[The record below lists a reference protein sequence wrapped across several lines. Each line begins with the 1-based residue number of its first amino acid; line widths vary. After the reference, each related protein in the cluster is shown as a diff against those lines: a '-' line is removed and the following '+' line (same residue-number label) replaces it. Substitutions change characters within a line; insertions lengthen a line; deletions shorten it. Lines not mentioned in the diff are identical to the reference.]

1 MSRTASN
8 IFTKLRGF
16 IEGVLRKLI
25 TYKEV
30 EQVANFESPLSSEME
45 NALNEWALMYQGK
58 AEWLAKDGV
67 FSLGLPAFISAEIAR
82 QVVLEVKWNITAK
95 VADGTEPPE
104 DGSDPENP
112 RSKYLKEE
120 FKKCMDKSLR
130 EKLEIG
136 AAAGSMVI
144 KPYPR
149 GDHFFFEYVMAWS
162 MYPIAFDGA
171 GELTDVIFRDT
182 YTSGKTTYTR
192 LERHKLETRKRK
204 DVDKNAPDDEKTET
218 VAVITQRCFKSQL
231 RDAIGTECSLKEVP
245 IWADL
250 QPEAILRNTGG
261 KLLIGWYKVA
271 SANNVDLDSPLG
283 VSVFAKA
290 RDLIRDADMQYSRL
304 LWEFEGGE
312 LAVDV
317 DPTVL
322 RPKNTGTGSG
332 DGSRHYETPQ
342 LNQRLFRGVDLN
354 QDETYHVF
362 SPPLRDGSLLNGLN
376 QILSRVEDC
385 CGLARGTVSI
395 PTQEAMTATQMKILR
410 KRTYDTI
417 AGNQQALE
425 TALRDVVHAMDVH
438 ATLAELAPEGEYE
451 LSFEWDDSIIT
462 DTDQQL
468 NERLALA
475 NLGVLSRSEL
485 RSWYLGETDAQAN
498 AAIAQIDEEQMQRM
512 MQQSMLNGDLGG
524 MMGMP
529 EGLPEGAGEPQ
540 SSLPKQ

>member
-1 MSRTASN
+1 MSRTAK
-8 IFTKLRGF
+8 IFTKLKSF

-30 EQVANFESPLSSEME
+30 EQVANFESPLSAEME
-45 NALNEWALMYQGK
+45 NALNEWALMYQDK
-58 AEWLAKDGV
+58 AEWLAQDGV
-67 FSLGLPAFISAEIAR
+67 FSMGLPAFIAAEIAR

-95 VADGTEPPE
+95 VDEDAEPPE
-104 DGSDPENP
+104 DGKDPMNP
-112 RSKYLKEE
+112 RAQYLKDE
-120 FKKCMDKSLR
+120 FAKCIDKMLR
-130 EKLEIG
+130 EKLEVG
-136 AAAGSMVI
+136 CAAGSMVI

-149 GDHFFFEYVMAWS
+149 NGHLFYEFVMAWS

-171 GELTDVIFRDT
+171 GNLTDVIFRDT
-182 YTSGKTTYTR
+182 YTQGRTTFTR
-192 LERHKLETRKRK
+192 LERHKLEYKK
-204 DVDKNAPDDEKTET
+204 VKESAEPET
-218 VAVITQRCFKSQL
+218 VVTITQHCYKTQQ

-250 QPEAILRNTGG
+250 QPEATIRNTGG

-271 SANNVDLDSPLG
+271 ASNNVDLDSPMG

-290 RDLIRDADMQYSRL
+290 RDLIRDADKQYSRL

-322 RPKNTGTGSG
+322 RPKNSGSG
-332 DGSRHYETPQ
+332 DGSKHYDAPQ

-354 QDETYHVF
+354 ADETYHVF

-376 QILSRVEDC
+376 QILMRVEDS

-395 PTQEAMTATQMKILR
+395 PTQEAMTATQLKILR

-417 AGNQQALE
+417 TGNQQALE
-425 TALRDVVHAMDVH
+425 EALRDVVHAMDVH
-438 ATLAELAPEGEYE
+438 ATLAGLAPEGEYE

-475 NLGVLSRSEL
+475 NAGVISRSEL
-485 RSWYLGETDAQAN
+485 RGWYLGETDAQAQ
-498 AAIAQIDEEQMQRM
+498 AAIQQIDQERMEQM
-512 MQQSMLNGDLGG
+512 MQEAMTQGG
-524 MMGMP
+524 LAGMP
-529 EGLPEGAGEPQ
+529 GADGAQDGAGGPLSGQ
-540 SSLPKQ
+540 TAP

>member
-1 MSRTASN
+1 MSRTAN
-8 IFTKLRGF
+8 IFTKLRSF

-30 EQVANFESPLSSEME
+30 EQVANFESPLSPEME
-45 NALNEWALMYQGK
+45 NALNEWALMYQDK
-58 AEWLAKDGV
+58 APWLAQDGV

-95 VADGTEPPE
+95 VPEGQKPPE
-104 DGSDPENP
+104 DGKDPMNP
-112 RSKYLKEE
+112 RAEYLKKE
-120 FKKCMDKSLR
+120 FAKCMDKLLR

-136 AAAGSMVI
+136 CAAGGMVI

-149 GDHFFFEYVMAWS
+149 NGHLFYEFVMAWS

-192 LERHKLETRKRK
+192 LERHKLEYKRVK
-204 DVDKNAPDDEKTET
+204 DSAEPET
-218 VAVITQRCFKSQL
+218 VVTITQRCFKSQQ
-231 RDAIGTECSLKEVP
+231 RDEIGTECALKEVP
-245 IWADL
+245 VWADL
-250 QPEAILRNTGG
+250 LPEATIRNTSG

-271 SANNVDLDSPLG
+271 ASNNVDLDSPLG

-290 RDLIRDADMQYSRL
+290 RDLIRDADKQYSRL

-322 RPKNTGTGSG
+322 RPKNGSSS
-332 DGSRHYETPQ
+332 DGSRHYDAPQ

-354 QDETYHVF
+354 ADETYHVF

-376 QILSRVEDC
+376 QILARVEDA

-395 PTQEAMTATQMKILR
+395 PTQEAMTATQLKILR

-417 AGNQQALE
+417 TGNQHALE
-425 TALRDVVHAMDVH
+425 EALKDVVHAMDIH
-438 ATLAELAPEGEYE
+438 ATLANLAPEGEYE

-475 NLGVLSRSEL
+475 NAGVISRGEL
-485 RSWYLGETDAQAN
+485 RGWYLGETDAQAQ
-498 AAIAQIDEEQMQRM
+498 AAIAQIDAERMQQMM
-512 MQQSMLNGDLGG
+512 MQGDL
-524 MMGMP
+524 MGAQDAA
-529 EGLPEGAGEPQ
+529 GAP
-540 SSLPKQ
+540 

>member
-1 MSRTASN
+1 M
-8 IFTKLRGF
+8 
-16 IEGVLRKLI
+16 I

-30 EQVANFESPLSSEME
+30 EQVANFESPLSPEME

-58 AEWLAKDGV
+58 AEWLAQDGV
-67 FSLGLPAFISAEIAR
+67 FSLGLPAFIAAEIAR

-95 VADGTEPPE
+95 VSDGAEPPE
-104 DGSDPENP
+104 DGSDPEND
-112 RSKYLKEE
+112 RSRYLKAE
-120 FKKCMDKSLR
+120 FKKCMEKSLR
-130 EKLEIG
+130 EKLEVG

-149 GDHFFFEYVMAWS
+149 DGHFFFEYVAAWS

-192 LERHKLETRKRK
+192 LERHKLEVRKRR
-204 DVDKNAPDDEKTET
+204 DIDKNDPDGEKTET

-231 RDAIGTECSLKEVP
+231 RENIGTECSLKEVP

-290 RDLIRDADMQYSRL
+290 KDLIRDADKQYSRL

-322 RPKNTGTGSG
+322 RPKNTSASS
-332 DGSRHYETPQ
+332 DGSRHYDPPQ

-354 QDETYHVF
+354 ADETYHVF

-438 ATLAELAPEGEYE
+438 ATLAGLAPEGEYE

-475 NLGVLSRSEL
+475 NLGVLSRAEL

-512 MQQSMLNGDLGG
+512 MQQSMIEGSLGGG
-524 MMGMP
+524 MMGP
-529 EGLPEGAGEPQ
+529 PEGAGEPL
-540 SSLPKQ
+540 SGLPEQ

>member
-1 MSRTASN
+1 MSRTSN

-30 EQVANFESPLSSEME
+30 EQVANFESPLSPEME
-45 NALNEWALMYQGK
+45 NALNEWALMYQDK
-58 AEWLAKDGV
+58 APWLAQDGV

-95 VADGTEPPE
+95 VPEGQKPPE
-104 DGSDPENP
+104 DGSDPMNP
-112 RSKYLKEE
+112 RAEYLKAE
-120 FKKCMDKSLR
+120 FKKCMDRLLR
-130 EKLEIG
+130 EKLEVG
-136 AAAGSMVI
+136 CAAGSMVI

-149 GDHFFFEYVMAWS
+149 GGHLFFEFVMAWS
-162 MYPIAFDGA
+162 MFPIAFDGS
-171 GELTDVIFRDT
+171 GQLTDVIFRDT
-182 YTSGKTTYTR
+182 YTMGKTTYTR
-192 LERHKLETRKRK
+192 LERHKLEHKRVK
-204 DVDKNAPDDEKTET
+204 DSAEPET
-218 VAVITQRCFKSQL
+218 VVTITQRCFKSQQ
-231 RDAIGTECSLKEVP
+231 RDAIGSECALTEVP
-245 IWADL
+245 VWADL
-250 QPEAILRNTGG
+250 QPKATIRNTGG
-261 KLLIGWYKVA
+261 KLLVGWYKVA
-271 SANNVDLDSPLG
+271 ASNNVDLDSPLG

-290 RDLIRDADMQYSRL
+290 KELIRDADKQYSRL

-322 RPKNTGTGSG
+322 RPKNTTTNGSKQY
-332 DGSRHYETPQ
+332 DAPQ

-354 QDETYHVF
+354 ADETYHVF

-376 QILSRVEDC
+376 QILMRVEDC

-395 PTQEAMTATQMKILR
+395 PTQEAMTATQLKILR

-417 AGNQQALE
+417 TGNQQALE
-425 TALRDVVHAMDVH
+425 EALRDVVHAMDVH
-438 ATLAELAPEGEYE
+438 ATLAGLAPEGEYE

-475 NLGVLSRSEL
+475 NAGVISRSEL
-485 RSWYLGETDAQAN
+485 RGWYLGETDAQAQ
-498 AAIAQIDEEQMQRM
+498 AAIAQIDAERMQQMM
-512 MQQSMLNGDLGG
+512 MQGDL
-524 MMGMP
+524 MGAQD
-529 EGLPEGAGEPQ
+529 GAGAPQ
-540 SSLPKQ
+540 SDGTEQ